1 MPDQVC
7 RRSMLSDEVTK
18 DEDKESKDKD
28 KDSAPHYVCDADPA
42 LKPDPGAG
50 SRTRKLAGGVVY
62 T

>member
-18 DEDKESKDKD
+18 DEDKDGASY
-28 KDSAPHYVCDADPA
+28 YVCDPDPA

>member
-1 MPDQVC
+1 
-7 RRSMLSDEVTK
+7 MLSDEVTK